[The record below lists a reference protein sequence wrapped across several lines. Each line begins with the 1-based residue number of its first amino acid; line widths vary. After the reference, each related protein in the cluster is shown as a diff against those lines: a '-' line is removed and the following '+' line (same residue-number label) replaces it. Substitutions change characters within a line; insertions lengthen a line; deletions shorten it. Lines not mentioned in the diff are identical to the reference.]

1 MLKIQKHWMQS
12 LPESANHKKP
22 EEPDRYI
29 VSQNVYP
36 ALMNEKSS
44 AKNISHDY
52 DFRHEWGGNTQVA
65 FFVNQGIRIIG
76 IAAAVPDN
84 RIPVETFVARFGEEA
99 VQKFTEG
106 TGIQSI
112 YNALPD
118 QTASDLAYAAAE
130 ELFAKETIDRSKIGV
145 MAFVT
150 QSPDYRRPSSACV
163 LQKRLGIPMD
173 CACVEIELGCS
184 GFVYGI
190 QAVISMM
197 TTSDTE
203 YGLMLIGETASKLVD
218 PMDKSIVMM
227 YGDAGAAVLLKK
239 EGNDIIST
247 LLKSDGGRYK
257 AIVLPAGGF
266 RDMNPSH
273 ERFLCSDGI
282 ERSLYDIFMDGT
294 SVFSF
299 SITDVPQTI
308 REFYE
313 KTNTTVDDY
322 DVIVLH
328 QANQYILKQVIKRI
342 KAPKEKVPISIDRY
356 GNTGGISI
364 PLTLCDKFGTE
375 KGDIVKVL
383 MSGFGIGLSWGV
395 MSAYIDKAKIHPVIK
410 TSHCYT
416 EGRFEPGGY

>member
-1 MLKIQKHWMQS
+1 MAFLVNKGIKIKG
-12 LPESANHKKP
+12 
-22 EEPDRYI
+22 
-29 VSQNVYP
+29 
-36 ALMNEKSS
+36 
-44 AKNISHDY
+44 IS
-52 DFRHEWGGNTQVA
+52 V
-65 FFVNQGIRIIG
+65 
-76 IAAAVPDN
+76 AVPDN
-84 RIPVETFVARFGEEA
+84 QVPVENFIERFGEEA
-99 VQKFTEG
+99 VRKFTEG
-106 TGIQSI
+106 TGIHSI

-130 ELFAKETIDRSKIGV
+130 NLFNKETIERDKIGV
-145 MAFVT
+145 MVFVT

-163 LQKRLGIPMD
+163 LQKRLDLSVD
-173 CACVEIELGCS
+173 CACVEVELGCS
-184 GFVYGI
+184 GFVYGLQTAMALI
-190 QAVISMM
+190 NA
-197 TTSDTE
+197 SDVE
-203 YGLMLIGETASKLVD
+203 YGLVLIGETASKLVD

-239 EGNDIIST
+239 EGKDTVKT
-247 LLKSDGGRYK
+247 LLKSDGRRYK

-273 ERFLCSDGI
+273 ERFICSDGI

-308 REFYE
+308 KEYYE
-313 KTNTTVDDY
+313 KTETSADDY

-342 KAPKEKVPISIDRY
+342 KVPKEKVPISIDRY

-364 PLTLCDKFGTE
+364 PLTLCDKYGNE
-375 KGDIVKVL
+375 NIGSVRAL

-395 MSAYIDKAKIHPVIK
+395 TSAIIDTEKVYPIIK
-410 TSHCYT
+410 TDYCYN
-416 EGRFEPGGY
+416 EGRFEPGNY